1 MFWHVPSAEPLNVM
15 TPAVGD
21 NISPEV
27 SVTLVLLI
35 SHGVPVHSLI
45 TSAFGLLYLPNR
57 STNDA
62 LAVSKGSNLAASR
75 DFQASQPDFS
85 TAIMASTF
93 GSATGAALEFEFTFE
108 LELALEFVFVEL
120 LLLFAAGDE
129 AGAGGF
135 GGLAFG

>member
-35 SHGVPVHSLI
+35 SHGVLVHSLI

-62 LAVSKGSNLAASR
+62 LAVSIGSNLAASR
-75 DFQASQPDFS
+75 DFHASQPDFS
-85 TAIMASTF
+85 TATIASML
-93 GSATGAALEFEFTFE
+93 GSAAGAALELEFEFVF
-108 LELALEFVFVEL
+108 ELAL
-120 LLLFAAGDE
+120 A
-129 AGAGGF
+129 
-135 GGLAFG
+135 